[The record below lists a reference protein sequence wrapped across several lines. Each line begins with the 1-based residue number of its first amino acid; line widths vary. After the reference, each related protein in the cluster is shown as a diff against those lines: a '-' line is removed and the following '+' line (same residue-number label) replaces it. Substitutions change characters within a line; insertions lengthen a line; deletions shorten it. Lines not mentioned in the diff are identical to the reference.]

1 MYVGNTDF
9 IFKSQ
14 QGYQGYSNG
23 SKSSVEYE
31 SSFGLGY
38 MVGKDLWVNF
48 HNMGNE
54 DITIATK
61 PTLVVEPYNGITE
74 PPAGAYES
82 SESLGDKFADSSYF
96 DLGKKYTGKVTAE
109 FDLVFGPDT
118 DGGFNGV
125 VMFDEQG
132 ATDRIWGNTN
142 VMIQCS
148 GSKINIR
155 NGSKYEYTGYEFA
168 PNFRFHFKVEMDAS
182 KKTYSV
188 WMTPTHPTKG
198 AEKQVAKDVAF
209 RTNAAEINNIG
220 DLILATEVDVAG
232 SFWVENLKLSE

>member
-1 MYVGNTDF
+1 M
-9 IFKSQ
+9 SR
-14 QGYQGYSNG
+14 
-23 SKSSVEYE
+23 
-31 SSFGLGY
+31 
-38 MVGKDLWVNF
+38 
-48 HNMGNE
+48 
-54 DITIATK
+54 
-61 PTLVVEPYNGITE
+61 
-74 PPAGAYES
+74 

-118 DGGFNGV
+118 DSGFNGV